1 MTQILKTSK
10 FCILVI
16 LIMLSGIILAQE
28 NKENTKS
35 LAGAEADIK
44 ITIRLVKARVKLGE
58 VIDLRGVIENRSD
71 HLIELPYRSPDLLG
85 GFDVIITDSSGN
97 IVKKTKDPFPNKM
110 IGKRVHWEIGPNT
123 TDDRLTLRISSFFD
137 LVPGKYTVKIR
148 RPVSVHSKTKDEP
161 MVESNTVSLK
171 VSR

>member
-1 MTQILKTSK
+1 MTK
-10 FCILVI
+10 I
-16 LIMLSGIILAQE
+16 LIMSSSCILMILLIFSCGTVAQE
-28 NKENTKS
+28 KTEFAKS

-97 IVKKTKDPFPNKM
+97 IVNKTKDPFPNKM

-123 TDDRLTLRISSFFD
+123 TDDRLALRISSFFD
-137 LVPGKYTVKIR
+137 LLPGKYTIQIR
-148 RPVSVHSKTKDEP
+148 RPVSVHSKTKDER

-171 VSR
+171 ITR